1 MIINTLALDPSGRPR
16 LVTSGWDGKVK
27 LWDVSTL
34 GSGGGCA
41 EVSQVELGFYVN
53 HLAWERCNEDQQE
66 NVVVYAGG
74 KEGNLVKIQL

>member
-27 LWDVSTL
+27 LWDISTP
-34 GSGGGCA
+34 GGGG

-53 HLAWERCNEDQQE
+53 HLAWEICNEDKQD

-74 KEGNLVKIQL
+74 KDGNLVKIQL